1 DPSERGRAVRTRLH
15 HGLVRGSL
23 PGAGTRNTQTCSRKH
38 HRVTHRLHHGCRCHV
53 HFIRVYS
60 FSLFSKHTWVNKRE
74 SPSQH
79 GSVYFYGGPRST
91 EGKPM
96 EETHDETPTVIDL
109 GDAAVLTQ
117 GSDDQSVESK
127 QSPYD

>member
-1 DPSERGRAVRTRLH
+1 MFTLFAFILSFQQA
-15 HGLVRGSL
+15 
-23 PGAGTRNTQTCSRKH
+23 
-38 HRVTHRLHHGCRCHV
+38 HV
-53 HFIRVYS
+53 G
-60 FSLFSKHTWVNKRE
+60 NKRN
-74 SPSQH
+74 PFAN

-96 EETHDETPTVIDL
+96 EETHDETTTVIDL
-109 GDAAVLTQ
+109 GDAAVLTK

>member
-1 DPSERGRAVRTRLH
+1 
-15 HGLVRGSL
+15 
-23 PGAGTRNTQTCSRKH
+23 
-38 HRVTHRLHHGCRCHV
+38 
-53 HFIRVYS
+53 
-60 FSLFSKHTWVNKRE
+60 
-74 SPSQH
+74 
-79 GSVYFYGGPRST
+79 
-91 EGKPM
+91 M